1 MRPLPRVHA
10 VTDHVV
16 AATPDFRVRAA
27 AIMAGGSSVAVH
39 ARDHQANTRSLSQL
53 AAALLRLARPAEA
66 AVFVNGRPDVARA
79 LRAHGVQLR
88 GSDLSPD
95 DARLIMPQGFI
106 GVSVH
111 SEDEA
116 HRAVAAGADF
126 LLAGSIFD
134 TDSHPERAPAGVGL
148 IERLSRLS
156 CPVIAIGGIT
166 AARLPEVRDAG
177 AYGVAAISAL
187 WNSADPSAAVAA
199 FLEGWS

>member
-1 MRPLPRVHA
+1 
-10 VTDHVV
+10 
-16 AATPDFRVRAA
+16 
-27 AIMAGGSSVAVH
+27 
-39 ARDHQANTRSLSQL
+39 
-53 AAALLRLARPAEA
+53 
-66 AVFVNGRPDVARA
+66 
-79 LRAHGVQLR
+79 
-88 GSDLSPD
+88 
-95 DARLIMPQGFI
+95 MPQGFI